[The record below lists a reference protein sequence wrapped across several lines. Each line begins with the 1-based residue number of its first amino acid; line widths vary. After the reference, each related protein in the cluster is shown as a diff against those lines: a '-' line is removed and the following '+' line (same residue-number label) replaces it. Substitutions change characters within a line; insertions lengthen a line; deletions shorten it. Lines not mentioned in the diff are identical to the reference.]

1 MEIKLLGS
9 LFILNRWLL
18 KYFPYA
24 GSSPL
29 YTIVQIIWKRVLLW
43 PYFYLLRLEMEE
55 LTTSKSSGWEL
66 SRWVKAVSLWGCF
79 HTCRSAN
86 LVRINGT
93 KILVLVQFLFT
104 LSVFLFVLMRQ
115 EERPQSYPDW
125 QGTLW
130 LDSFGIIRTDE
141 GKIWLTD
148 MFLQHLNVSDVCI
161 YILRRHN
168 ELMRRNYW
176 LLKVLYCRSATC
188 EVIKDASC
196 SLIISKYIN
205 TVVLTA
211 CPEKT
216 GHQRLDLLAVLTV
229 VIYA

>member
-1 MEIKLLGS
+1 MVIKLLGS

-55 LTTSKSSGWEL
+55 LTTSKSTVWEL

-93 KILVLVQFLFT
+93 KILVLVRFLFT

-115 EERPQSYPDW
+115 EERTRSYPDW

-141 GKIWLTD
+141 GKIWLIDFFCSTW
-148 MFLQHLNVSDVCI
+148 MFLMCVFTFSGVTMSSWGETTD
-161 YILRRHN
+161 
-168 ELMRRNYW
+168 YW
-176 LLKVLYCRSATC
+176 KYYTADRPHVRSERTHPVA
-188 EVIKDASC
+188 
-196 SLIISKYIN
+196 
-205 TVVLTA
+205 
-211 CPEKT
+211 
-216 GHQRLDLLAVLTV
+216 
-229 VIYA
+229 

>member
-55 LTTSKSSGWEL
+55 LTTSKSSVWES

-115 EERPQSYPDW
+115 EERPQSYPDKELSDW
-125 QGTLW
+125 TVLASSGQMRVKS
-130 LDSFGIIRTDE
+130 D
-141 GKIWLTD
+141 WLTFFCSTW
-148 MFLQHLNVSDVCI
+148 MFLMCVFTFSGVTMSSWGETTD
-161 YILRRHN
+161 
-168 ELMRRNYW
+168 YW
-176 LLKVLYCRSATC
+176 KYYTADRPHVRSERTHPVA
-188 EVIKDASC
+188 
-196 SLIISKYIN
+196 
-205 TVVLTA
+205 
-211 CPEKT
+211 
-216 GHQRLDLLAVLTV
+216 
-229 VIYA
+229 

>member
-55 LTTSKSSGWEL
+55 LTTSKSTVWEL

-104 LSVFLFVLMRQ
+104 LSVFCFCINETRGATTKLSR
-115 EERPQSYPDW
+115 

-148 MFLQHLNVSDVCI
+148 IFLQHLNVSDVCI

-168 ELMRRNYW
+168 ELMRRNDW

-188 EVIKDASC
+188 EVRKDASC
-196 SLIISKYIN
+196 SLMISK
-205 TVVLTA
+205 
-211 CPEKT
+211 
-216 GHQRLDLLAVLTV
+216 
-229 VIYA
+229 